1 MSAGA
6 FDPGIRVG
14 RNRGGYCG
22 ERIDAHRVMAEAAGL
37 ARAAGWREDPL
48 IFEDGRSLPAFVRS
62 RPGASANV
70 YLSTG
75 IHGDEPAGPLAMR
88 ELLSEDRWPDRFNY
102 WLVPCLNPEGF
113 ARNTRENEDG
123 VDLNR
128 DYNSG
133 RAAVVRSHQQWLGR
147 QPKFDLALVL
157 HEDWESNGFYV
168 YELNPDAQ
176 PSVAEAMTRA
186 VSTVCPL
193 DLSPQIEGRDAVN
206 GMIRF
211 VGGMPE
217 RVDWPEAFYLAHHN
231 VRHNYTLEAPSD
243 FLLSVRVQ
251 ALVVAVRAAL
261 EAFVAPTR

>member
-1 MSAGA
+1 
-6 FDPGIRVG
+6 
-14 RNRGGYCG
+14 
-22 ERIDAHRVMAEAAGL
+22 
-37 ARAAGWREDPL
+37 
-48 IFEDGRSLPAFVRS
+48 
-62 RPGASANV
+62 
-70 YLSTG
+70 
-75 IHGDEPAGPLAMR
+75 MR